1 MRQALREEKKKEESK
16 PKRKAAPKKKMAK
29 LEREVD
35 VEDPDLGAE
44 EEELRDA
51 MDIEEPDSRQRRR
64 GRGRG
69 QGRGRSGGRGRK
81 TLADKIREKV
91 PYVPPMD
98 FNMPPEI
105 LAMHNPSKYGD
116 AKEGVTVKE
125 YDELVAQNAAMNKEL
140 SRRHAERE
148 KLKAEREVMFVK
160 VISDWQEAEQK
171 AKKAEAANQPIS
183 AASSRAE
190 KPPAIE
196 AARADEKKESR
207 KDAEKPEDK
216 KHKRKKDKDNKQESG
231 ESGDKPKQ
239 DNTRNMAYRQSSMAC
254 RPPTWHVVP

>member
-1 MRQALREEKKKEESK
+1 MRQALREEKKKHEESK

-35 VEDPDLGAE
+35 VEDPELGAE

-51 MDIEEPDSRQRRR
+51 MEIEEPDSRQRGRGC
-64 GRGRG
+64 GRGR
-69 QGRGRSGGRGRK
+69 GRGRSGGRGRK
-81 TLADKIREKV
+81 TLAAVIREKV

-98 FNMPPEI
+98 LNMPPEI
-105 LAMHNPSKYGD
+105 VAMHDPSKYGD
-116 AKEGVTVKE
+116 AKEGVTAKE
-125 YDELVAQNAAMNKEL
+125 YDEMVAQNAAMNKEL

-148 KLKAEREVMFVK
+148 KLKAERERICLK

-171 AKKAEAANQPIS
+171 AKKAEAIS
-183 AASSRAE
+183 AASSRPE

-196 AARADEKKESR
+196 AARTDEKKESK
-207 KDAEKPEDK
+207 KDAEKPENK
-216 KHKRKKDKDNKQESG
+216 KRKKDKDNKQESG